1 MPLQKQFDVDAALD
15 KAMMAF
21 WEHGYEATS
30 MQDLVRRMGVNRAS
44 MYATFD
50 DKHTLFLAALRR
62 YDDKMRR
69 RLLKDVEAQFGP
81 REAIRQVFE
90 SFAAQVSSGRP
101 FRGCFMTNSA
111 LEMAPHDR
119 EARDIVVEAQVDME
133 RFFVRMIAA
142 GKSRGEIASSVDSE
156 VAGCGLLALLQGL
169 IVLTRSRPEKVLL
182 GRIIDDVMRR
192 LD

>member
-21 WEHGYEATS
+21 WDHGYEATS
-30 MQDLVRRMGVNRAS
+30 MQDLVQCMGVNRGS

-62 YDDKMRR
+62 YDDKMRQ
-69 RLLKDVEAQFGP
+69 RLLRDVEVQFGP

-90 SFAAQVSSGRP
+90 TFAEPAFRGQP
-101 FRGCFMTNSA
+101 YRGCFMTNSA

-119 EARDIVVEAQVDME
+119 EVRDIVVEAQVQME
-133 RFFVRMIAA
+133 RFFVRMIEA
-142 GKSRGEIASSVDSE
+142 GKSRGEISSGVD
-156 VAGCGLLALLQGL
+156 A
-169 IVLTRSRPEKVLL
+169 
-182 GRIIDDVMRR
+182 DVTG
-192 LD
+192 